1 MGKGR
6 KIAVA
11 VVGALLVLVAANVV
25 LVGAE
30 TKPAEVTVPG
40 GRIIELDGGDMQVAE
55 GGPREGAPIVLIHCF
70 TCSIEWWDEMRP
82 PLEKRHRVVAV
93 DLLGFGGS
101 EKPESGYSME
111 EEADAVA
118 EALTQ
123 LGVRRATVVG
133 HSLGGTV
140 ATALAERSPQLVE
153 RLVILDQAPD
163 NDGYEKE
170 GLPFTA
176 ELTFRPV
183 IGPSLWRVT
192 PDFAIEDGLG
202 AAFAPGYEVPSELVD
217 AFRRMTYTSYD
228 EAAGAETDYTN
239 ESPLDERI
247 ARAGIPL
254 LAIFGEEERIYESHV
269 ALDAY
274 GRVPGAVT
282 VLVRGAGHSPNIEK
296 PGQTARDVLGF
307 ADGGLRWHIV
317 QGTLQNDRPV
327 RPRP

>member
-1 MGKGR
+1 MEKFVIQGGEPLSGELT
-6 KIAVA
+6 VA
-11 VVGALLVLVAANVV
+11 GNKNAALPILAA
-25 LVGAE
+25 
-30 TKPAEVTVPG
+30 
-40 GRIIELDGGDMQVAE
+40 
-55 GGPREGAPIVLIHCF
+55 C
-70 TCSIEWWDEMRP
+70 
-82 PLEKRHRVVAV
+82 
-93 DLLGFGGS
+93 LLT
-101 EKPESGYSME
+101 E

-123 LGVRRATVVG
+123 LRVRRATVVG

-202 AAFAPGYEVPSELVD
+202 AAFAPGYEVPSGLVD

-254 LAIFGEEERIYESHV
+254 LAIFGEEERIYESQV

-274 GRVPGAVT
+274 GRLPGAVT

-296 PGQTARDVLGF
+296 PGQTAREVLEF
-307 ADGGLRWHIV
+307 ADGKLRPAHTV
-317 QGTLQNDRPV
+317 QAALQNDRPV

>member
-1 MGKGR
+1 MRKGR
-6 KIAVA
+6 KIALGLAVA
-11 VVGALLVLVAANVV
+11 LAALLAVNALLVDS
-25 LVGAE
+25 E

-40 GRIIELDGGDMQVAE
+40 GRILELDGGDMQVSE
-55 GGPREGAPIVLIHCF
+55 GGPRDGAPIVLIHCF
-70 TCSIEWWDEMRP
+70 TCSIEWWDRMRP
-82 PLEKRHRVVAV
+82 ALEKKHRVVAV

-101 EKPESGYSME
+101 EKPDSGYSME

-123 LGVRRATVVG
+123 LGVRGATVVG

-140 ATALAERSPQLVE
+140 ATALAERSPELVE

-176 ELTFRPV
+176 ELTFMPV

-202 AAFAPGYEVPSELVD
+202 TAFAPGYEVPSELVD

-239 ESPLDERI
+239 ESPLDRRI

-254 LAIFGEEERIYESHV
+254 MAIFGEEERIYESQV

-274 GRVPGAVT
+274 GRLPGAVT
-282 VLVRGAGHSPNIEK
+282 VLIQGAGHSPNIEK
-296 PGQTARDVLGF
+296 PGQTARDVLEF
-307 ADGGLRWHIV
+307 ADEKLRWRIV
-317 QGTLQNDRPV
+317 GE
-327 RPRP
+327 